1 MCNKVKTVQGSW
13 ICPVIFIPWSHAG
26 LTCNLMSVRLSDYH
40 SSNNQK
46 KHVAGILQC
55 PYQFRHSLYDSIPTC
70 TRGISIS
77 IVRLLPIRFLLY
89 LPIWVAASQSESC
102 IIKGY
107 LRTWCHRY
115 FIWAKLKPDR
125 NMRATVRLN
134 SKRSWSPTHLRL
146 SSWPPTTR
154 RLLQFHTCT
163 WQESLR
169 GVCQWHCSLLRLG
182 LKVARTMQRSHVDTL
197 LYAHFL
203 VV

>member
-77 IVRLLPIRFLLY
+77 ILRLLPIRFLLY
-89 LPIWVAASQSESC
+89 LPIWAAASQSESC

-107 LRTWCHRY
+107 LRTWCRRY
-115 FIWAKLKPDR
+115 FIFAKLRPDR
-125 NMRATVRLN
+125 NMT
-134 SKRSWSPTHLRL
+134 RSSYRSFKFKKIVKSNAPEFE
-146 SSWPPTTR
+146 
-154 RLLQFHTCT
+154 LLAANRTSIASVPHVT
-163 WQESLR
+163 W
-169 GVCQWHCSLLRLG
+169 
-182 LKVARTMQRSHVDTL
+182 
-197 LYAHFL
+197 
-203 VV
+203 